1 MRASNTY
8 DMNAWLKSIERAEAK
23 GLNMNNERRAYVTQM
38 RELEQL
44 RYEAELL
51 RKMTLFF
58 TRLYS
63 HPLYFALIREKDF
76 SQIMEEYGH
85 RDFDVARW
93 NYFFDR
99 WKQSTD

>member
-1 MRASNTY
+1 
-8 DMNAWLKSIERAEAK
+8 MNAWRKSIERAEAK
-23 GLNMNNERRAYVTQM
+23 GLNMNNERRAYVTHM

-44 RYEAELL
+44 RHEAELL

-76 SQIMEEYGH
+76 AQILEEFSH
-85 RDFDVARW
+85 REFDIARW
-93 NYFFDR
+93 NDFFNR
-99 WKQSTD
+99 WKQLTD